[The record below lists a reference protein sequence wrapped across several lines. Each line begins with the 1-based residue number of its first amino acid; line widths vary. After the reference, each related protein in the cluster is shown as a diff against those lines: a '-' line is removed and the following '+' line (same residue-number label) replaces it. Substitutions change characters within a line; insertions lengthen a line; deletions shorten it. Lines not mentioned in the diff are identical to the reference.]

1 MTNNTHPLPENQNT
15 ASQNNKRI
23 AKNTAM
29 LYFRMLLTMAVS
41 LYTSRI
47 VLNTLGVED
56 FGIYN
61 VVGGFVTMFGFLNSA
76 MASAT
81 QRFLAFEI
89 GRKDTIQLRN
99 VFSMSVN
106 IHFLI
111 AIFILIL
118 AETVGLWFVNTQ
130 LTIPP
135 ERMEAARWVYQ
146 FSILTLMA
154 NMVSVPYNAMII
166 AHERM
171 NVFAW
176 VSIAEVSLK
185 LFIVFMLQWFG
196 FDKLKF
202 YAILMFGVALLIRLI
217 YGLYCNRKFK
227 ESKFRY
233 YWDKPLFKTLINYAG
248 WNLWGN
254 ASSALYGQGI
264 NILLNIFFGPVINA
278 ARGIAY
284 QVRGAMNQFVT
295 NFQMAMNPQIIK
307 SFATN
312 DLNYMHQLIFQ
323 GAKYSFFLLFTLSLP
338 VLLETQ
344 YILKLWLKIVPEY
357 TVIFTQL
364 IIINILLDSFSQ
376 PLMTAAQATGKIKIY
391 QSVIG
396 GLQLFNVPISYIFLK
411 LNYQPQVTLYISITI
426 SIIALII
433 RLILLRNLIDLKI
446 KQFFNEIIFNA
457 AFVVL
462 ISVIIP
468 ISLKYF
474 EIMEESI
481 LNLLV
486 ISFTALVCTLSTIY
500 LLGLKKNEKDF
511 VRRMLCQL
519 IKKYFKSETNFK

>member
-1 MTNNTHPLPENQNT
+1 MEENAPEFS

-23 AKNTAM
+23 AKNTLM
-29 LYFRMLLTMAVS
+29 LYFRMILTMLVS
-41 LYTSRI
+41 LYTSRV

-89 GRKDTIQLRN
+89 GKGDHEQLRN
-99 VFSMSVN
+99 VFSMSIN

-111 AIFILIL
+111 AFIIFIL

-130 LTIPP
+130 LTIPSG
-135 ERMEAARWVYQ
+135 RMGAAQWVYQ
-146 FSILTLMA
+146 FSILAMMV

-202 YAILMFGVALLIRLI
+202 YAVLTFCVSLIIRFI
-217 YGLYCNRKFK
+217 YGFYCSRQFK

-233 YWDKPLFKTLINYAG
+233 FWDKSLFKTLASYAG

-254 ASSALYGQGI
+254 IASVLQGQGV
-264 NILLNIFFGPVINA
+264 NVLLNIFFGPIVNA

-284 QVRGAMNQFVT
+284 QVSGAINQFVA

-307 SFATN
+307 SYAVN
-312 DLNYMHQLIFQ
+312 DLKYMHQLIFR

-338 VLLETQ
+338 LLLETEQ
-344 YILKLWLKIVPEY
+344 ILRVWLKIVPDY
-357 TVIFTQL
+357 TVIFTRL
-364 IIINILLDSFSQ
+364 VIINVLIDCISG
-376 PLMTAAQATGKIKIY
+376 PLMTAAQASGKIKLY

-396 GLQLFNVPISYIFLK
+396 GLLILNLPISYLFLK
-411 LNYQPQVTLYISITI
+411 FGFQPQVTIFVSIGISVL
-426 SIIALII
+426 ALIL
-433 RLILLRNLIDLKI
+433 RLLILRNLVKLKI
-446 KQFFNEIIFNA
+446 ENFFYQVILKIIIVGIFA
-457 AFVVL
+457 TIIPLLFSIFMDISIHRFVIVTL
-462 ISVIIP
+462 TSIVSSLSVIFFLGLSNDERI
-468 ISLKYF
+468 YF
-474 EIMEESI
+474 I
-481 LNLLV
+481 N
-486 ISFTALVCTLSTIY
+486 
-500 LLGLKKNEKDF
+500 GLKKLKTKII
-511 VRRMLCQL
+511 Q
-519 IKKYFKSETNFK
+519 